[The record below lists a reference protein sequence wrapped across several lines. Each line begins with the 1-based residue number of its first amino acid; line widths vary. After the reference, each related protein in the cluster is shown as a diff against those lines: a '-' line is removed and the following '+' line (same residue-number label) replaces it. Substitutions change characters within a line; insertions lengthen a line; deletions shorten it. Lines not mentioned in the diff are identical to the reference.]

1 MATVINDTTTAA
13 ETAADNDVAAPG
25 EPATV
30 ASTELVAA
38 APALIGEVVDGPVH
52 LNTGQDGQQ
61 LPFRAGLLDARHVHE
76 PQGFKRTQMGD
87 LNDLIASVRLFGV
100 RAPLVV
106 RSIGF
111 FPPVDA
117 NGKPVEDAEP
127 VEHFAVVD
135 GLRRRNAAIAAERFD
150 LPCFIADTD
159 DDIHL
164 ILQMLEVNDH
174 HKDLEGIEQAEA
186 YQMLLDFGLSDQQ
199 IADARRTDV
208 SQVRTAIKARTLPS
222 TAQRA
227 LNAGTLTLD
236 QALALEEFADD
247 PDAQRKL
254 LDKLGDQY
262 DFKHELSRLRDKRAY
277 ARNRDVAKAHLV
289 LESVDVT
296 PKPRGFGYDGTA
308 VRADLLLDADGQP
321 VDVDAVKAQPGFH
334 AFVEKDGG
342 QARAV
347 VYCDDPAQRGY
358 SRRKEISAAH
368 RGLSPEQIAAKELA
382 EQQEKERLERLT
394 LAATVRREFIVEKFG
409 TAKGARALF
418 VPALRTA
425 TLGKAMGR
433 SADLD
438 ELYRALGGSD
448 NDTLAGAGEDRL
460 RRSLVAKYICALEWN
475 LNGTT
480 QPHRMWIDKE
490 AAVAWYDELRQRK
503 YPLTDDEQELCRGWT
518 ATVADED
525 DEGDREIKD
534 LNDEEAEIPDTPP
547 VTDVTQMPDASEQD
561 EIVDVL
567 AADEQ
572 VADEEA
578 DAVVIEVL
586 LDRNEAQTSDGAG
599 EPYELGAISAAA

>member
-1 MATVINDTTTAA
+1 MTNDTENFQNSDAAVATEPDTAG
-13 ETAADNDVAAPG
+13 TD
-25 EPATV
+25 
-30 ASTELVAA
+30 LVATE
-38 APALIGEVVDGPVH
+38 PALIGEIADEPVH
-52 LNTGQDGQQ
+52 LNTGQDGTA
-61 LPFRAGLLDARHVHE
+61 LPFRAGLLDARHLHE
-76 PQGFKRTQMGD
+76 PQGFKRTKLGD
-87 LNDLIASVRLFGV
+87 LSDLIASVRLFGV

-106 RSIGF
+106 RSLGL
-111 FPPVDA
+111 FPPTDA
-117 NGKPVEDAEP
+117 EGNLVEDGEP

-135 GLRRRNAAIAAERFD
+135 GLRRRHAAIEAKRFE

-159 DDIHL
+159 DDVQL

-174 HKDLEGIEQAEA
+174 HKDLEGIEQADA
-186 YQMLLDFGLSDQQ
+186 YQMLLDLGLSEQQ

-208 SQVRTAIKARTLPS
+208 SRVRTAIKARALPS

-254 LDKLGDQY
+254 LDKLGDEY

-308 VRADLLLDADGQP
+308 VPAELLLDADGQP
-321 VDVDAVKAQPGFH
+321 VDVEAVKTQPGFH

-342 QARAV
+342 QARTV
-347 VYCDDPAQRGY
+347 VYCDDPDQRGY
-358 SRRKEISAAH
+358 TRRKEVSSAH
-368 RGLSPEQIAAKELA
+368 RGLSPEQIAVKELA
-382 EQQEKERLERLT
+382 EQQAKERLERLE
-394 LAATVRREFIVEKFG
+394 LAAAVRREFIVEKFG

-425 TLGKAMGR
+425 TLGKSMSR

-438 ELYRALGGSD
+438 ELYQALGGSD

-460 RRSLVAKYICALEWN
+460 RRSLVAKYICALEYN

-480 QPHRMWIDKE
+480 QPNRYWLDKE
-490 AAVAWYDELRQRK
+490 AAVTWYDELRQRQ
-503 YPLTDDEQELCRGWT
+503 YPLTDDEQELYQGWT
-518 ATVADED
+518 ATDTTEDED
-525 DEGDREIKD
+525 EDQDDDED
-534 LNDEEAEIPDTPP
+534 A
-547 VTDVTQMPDASEQD
+547 DVTTPDAALATDAAEQE
-561 EIVDVL
+561 EIVEVPSTGESSGAEHEDAVEVL
-567 AADEQ
+567 AASED
-572 VADEEA
+572 ADG
-578 DAVVIEVL
+578 VVIEASFDHHQVDTDERDE
-586 LDRNEAQTSDGAG
+586 LDEFSD
-599 EPYELGAISAAA
+599 AA